1 MSAYTEHP
9 GVTAALIGG
18 FALGNLSGGCTAGSI
33 DELAAHL
40 YAIDQFDSALPLPP
54 RTGLND

>member
-54 RTGLND
+54 RTV